1 MKIWGLVWGPVVG
14 VAFERP
20 TAQPWEVWDGI
31 SVPRRSACR
40 FYSHTAQVFPPP
52 SPQAPL
58 SPPFPGS
65 FPRAGPSCRRARG
78 NRNMSHPDWGEGGG
92 KTFLRPQPLPQAP
105 GAGSVGRACC
115 ASSLRR
121 CVGLGGKGGTHPLPP
136 PFLAGEPAGQPYRGP
151 MVAVAFVRPAAR
163 PWAGYPPPNPRPGG
177 GNPKPRTG
185 RNHHPAP
192 HPVHLHRQAH
202 RW

>member
-1 MKIWGLVWGPVVG
+1 MGACGRRG
-14 VAFERP
+14 VRAPHRP
-20 TAQPWEVWDGI
+20 ALGSQGWNLSPQTVSL
-31 SVPRRSACR
+31 SVLLPHSPG
-40 FYSHTAQVFPPP
+40 FPSPFPP
-52 SPQAPL
+52 PQAPL

-78 NRNMSHPDWGEGGG
+78 NRNLAPPDWGEGGG
-92 KTFLRPQPLPQAP
+92 KTFLRPRPLPQAP